1 MAETIEVKENPAA
14 VVTDREV
21 AAEWRPHG
29 CGFHVDNFASNPI
42 ALAYVT
48 AANGAVMLVW
58 CKVGQNCSTVRRR
71 PSAVMRI
78 FGQFERNPTV
88 AISPPV
94 TAIPYVVSL
103 REAVAIRRGA
113 AVTGEPCSHVVAQG

>member
-1 MAETIEVKENPAA
+1 VAETIEVKENPAA

-58 CKVGQNCSTVRRR
+58 CKVGQNCSTGSASPLCGYAHFRTIREKPDRR
-71 PSAVMRI
+71 
-78 FGQFERNPTV
+78 
-88 AISPPV
+88 
-94 TAIPYVVSL
+94 Y
-103 REAVAIRRGA
+103 
-113 AVTGEPCSHVVAQG
+113 

>member
-1 MAETIEVKENPAA
+1 
-14 VVTDREV
+14 
-21 AAEWRPHG
+21 
-29 CGFHVDNFASNPI
+29 
-42 ALAYVT
+42 
-48 AANGAVMLVW
+48 
-58 CKVGQNCSTVRRR
+58 VGQNCSTVRRR